1 MTTPSVAFKQ
11 QSEKK
16 AFDLEHRKRINF
28 NIGKYVAAVKH
39 GKEQFENLPLAR
51 ERAAQVKRK
60 VVENLDRYL
69 IEWETNFKKNGGK
82 IIWAQDAKEAQDEIH
97 AILKKHAVK
106 SIVKIGRAHV

>member
-1 MTTPSVAFKQ
+1 MPNPALIFKQ

-39 GKEQFENLPLAR
+39 GKEQFENLTLAR

-82 IIWAQDAKEAQDEIH
+82 M
-97 AILKKHAVK
+97 VT
-106 SIVKIGRAHV
+106 